1 MADKPQ
7 FTRRA
12 LALLA
17 TGAAGLPRNL
27 GASQERPQTSEPSH
41 PEERLRRAA
50 GRLARCQVRR
60 DTQPALQFLP

>member
-17 TGAAGLPRNL
+17 TTEAGLLRSVGAA
-27 GASQERPQTSEPSH
+27 QDRPQASEPLN
-41 PEERLRRAA
+41 PEQRLRRAA
-50 GRLARCQVRR
+50 DRLARCQVKR